1 MSRTLTRN
9 HPRNRTRLAL
19 AIALGTLGV
28 LAAPAASHAA
38 TLGPATIDGTDYVR
52 YAAAPGETN
61 HLDVRPGPSGTVA
74 FVDTG
79 ATISPQ
85 APTCVSVSAH
95 EARCADVLVNAVSVS
110 LGDRDDQLTVD
121 VAKPGRLAGDAGN
134 DTLTGGAGDESL
146 LGGTGNDVL
155 DGRGGADV
163 MTGQDG
169 IDAVSYA
176 GRAAGVTV
184 DLATL
189 ALGGDGQ
196 PGEHDT
202 VASDVERVTGGNGSD
217 TLTGNA
223 AGNLLDGGPGNDTL
237 DGGAGNDSLVGGSG
251 DDSLSGSAGDDV
263 VDGGTGNDRLAGG
276 SGADVLLG
284 GAGSDSLRGR
294 DGAVDQLDCGDDA
307 DVVDADDDD
316 AVAACETGAPVPPA
330 PPAGPLPL
338 PFNFIF
344 GNLKLPEQPVT
355 LQNGHVTLTVSCP
368 AATPS
373 GRCSGVISLERFAKH
388 PKKAKA
394 HSSRRTRRFKRI
406 ADQAYAVKA
415 GKKAKIRVRISSVGR
430 RAINRNG
437 SLKVKVFLRRTKRAK
452 KATRIG
458 TLKVHASRRTKRR
471 HVKVAA

>member
-9 HPRNRTRLAL
+9 HPRSRNRLAL
-19 AIALGTLGV
+19 AIALGALGV
-28 LAAPAASHAA
+28 LATPAASHAS

-52 YAAAPGETN
+52 YVASPGETN
-61 HLDVRPGPSGTVA
+61 HLDVRPGPAGTIA

-95 EARCADVLVNAVSVS
+95 EARCADALVPALSVS

-121 VAKPGRLAGDAGN
+121 ADRAGLYSGDAGN
-134 DTLTGGAGDESL
+134 DTLTGGDGDESL
-146 LGGTGNDVL
+146 WGGTGNDVL
-155 DGRGGADV
+155 DGRGGADL
-163 MTGQDG
+163 MAGQDG
-169 IDAVSYA
+169 LDAVSYA
-176 GRAAGVTV
+176 GRVAGVTV
-184 DLATL
+184 DLASV
-189 ALGGDGQ
+189 ALGTEGQ

-202 VASDVERVTGGNGSD
+202 VPSDVERVTGGNGSD

-223 AGNLLDGGPGNDTL
+223 APNQLDGGPGNDTV
-237 DGGAGNDSLVGGSG
+237 DGGSGNDSLVGGSG
-251 DDSLSGSAGDDV
+251 DDSLSGSAGDDL
-263 VDGGTGNDRLAGG
+263 VDGGTGNDRIAGG
-276 SGADVLLG
+276 MGADTLQG

-294 DGAVDQLDCGDDA
+294 DGTVDQLDCGADA
-307 DVVDADDDD
+307 DVVDADDND
-316 AVAACETGAPVPPA
+316 AVSGCETGAPLPAPA
-330 PPAGPLPL
+330 PPAAPLPL
-338 PFNFIF
+338 SFIF
-344 GNLKLPEQPVT
+344 GAFKLPEQPVT
-355 LQNGHVTLTVSCP
+355 MQHGHVTLTVSCP

-388 PKKAKA
+388 SKQAKA
-394 HSSRRTRRFKRI
+394 HSSRRTRRFKHI

-430 RAINRNG
+430 RAIQRNG